1 MMGTTQ
7 ARPAAR
13 EPVAAMRALWS
24 ALDAA
29 ATPASTLLTLAA
41 LVRALSASDYGILVI
56 ALAASGL
63 SMAINPA
70 IAATTTKFVS
80 ELSGQRHPAGRTV
93 AGVITVSLITVGAID
108 LVLLLGTA
116 VFNEP
121 LSQLVFG
128 AAARTPHLGQVLLLA
143 VLAISIQQIETVLSA
158 ALRGLEQFSRQAMIE
173 LLSKSALTA
182 AVVLAAWHYRSP
194 EAILIAQCLVYLASM
209 LVRAAALRLLL
220 PGKGLFELS
229 GRAEAAR
236 LFKYGGWMWMTA
248 LAGVAYTSADRIIV
262 GRTLGAASAGQYNIY
277 VQIAQLIHFIPSS
290 LFAFSLPAFSRLA
303 AEGNSRSRQIART
316 YGTYLLAISLAALGI
331 AAAMIVSWPFLLK
344 ILVGEGFA
352 GGVFGAPALLIVNF
366 LLLACCVAPYYVL
379 LALGQA
385 RTVAVISTT
394 SMLAALVLMT
404 ILIPRYGLEGAA
416 LARLAYGVGMLVLLQ
431 RAQRLLKRT

>member
-1 MMGTTQ
+1 
-7 ARPAAR
+7 
-13 EPVAAMRALWS
+13 
-24 ALDAA
+24 
-29 ATPASTLLTLAA
+29 
-41 LVRALSASDYGILVI
+41 
-56 ALAASGL
+56 
-63 SMAINPA
+63 
-70 IAATTTKFVS
+70 
-80 ELSGQRHPAGRTV
+80 
-93 AGVITVSLITVGAID
+93 
-108 LVLLLGTA
+108 
-116 VFNEP
+116 
-121 LSQLVFG
+121 
-128 AAARTPHLGQVLLLA
+128 
-143 VLAISIQQIETVLSA
+143 
-158 ALRGLEQFSRQAMIE
+158 
-173 LLSKSALTA
+173 
-182 AVVLAAWHYRSP
+182 
-194 EAILIAQCLVYLASM
+194 
-209 LVRAAALRLLL
+209 
-220 PGKGLFELS
+220 
-229 GRAEAAR
+229 
-236 LFKYGGWMWMTA
+236 MWMTA